1 MSSTPQGKRADEAPV
16 EAAGRTSPNE
26 LASRTA
32 PEAAGRVRP
41 GLRCLI
47 TNDDGVNSDGL
58 RTLAAVAV
66 DAGLDVLV
74 AAPLENCSG
83 ASSSIS
89 AVEAG
94 GRFVVERRQW
104 PGFDDIEV
112 FGVDGLPAFIALT
125 AARGAFGEPPD
136 IVLSGV
142 NRGPNTGYAILHS
155 GTVGA
160 ALTASTH
167 GCRAMAVSLNAVAP
181 SEPHWKSA
189 GDVAAT
195 VLSWLLEAP
204 PGAVFN
210 VNVPDVEPAAVRGL
224 EWAELAHFG
233 AVQVNIAEQGEG
245 YFELSLSDL
254 NAEYEPG
261 TDAAFLA
268 DGFAT
273 VTALNPVCAARP
285 AHPSGGR

>member
-1 MSSTPQGKRADEAPV
+1 MSGTKQSKRADEAEV
-16 EAAGRTSPNE
+16 GGTGRTSPNE

-32 PEAAGRVRP
+32 PEATGPSRP

-47 TNDDGVNSDGL
+47 TNDDGVNSEGL

-66 DAGLDVLV
+66 DAGLDVIV
-74 AAPLENCSG
+74 AAPMENCSG

-94 GRFVVERRQW
+94 GRFVVERRHW
-104 PGFDDIEV
+104 AGFDDVEV
-112 FGVDGLPAFIALT
+112 FAVDGLPAFIALT

-136 IVLSGV
+136 LVLSGI

-167 GCRAMAVSLNAVAP
+167 GCRAMAVSLNAIAGD
-181 SEPHWKSA
+181 PHW
-189 GDVAAT
+189 DTAAEPAAK
-195 VLSWLLEAP
+195 VLGWLLDAAP
-204 PGAVFN
+204 GTVFN
-210 VNVPDVEPAAVRGL
+210 VNVPDIDQAALKGL

-245 YFELSLSDL
+245 YFELALSDI

-268 DGFAT
+268 DGYAT

-285 AHPSGGR
+285 ALESAKR

>member
-1 MSSTPQGKRADEAPV
+1 MSPTHQNKRADATV

-32 PEAAGRVRP
+32 PEATGPPGP

-66 DAGLDVLV
+66 DAGLDVIV
-74 AAPLENCSG
+74 AAPMENCSG

-89 AVEAG
+89 AVETG
-94 GRFVVERRQW
+94 GRFVVERRRW
-104 PGFDDIEV
+104 AGFDDIEV
-112 FGVDGLPAFIALT
+112 YAVDGLPAFIALT
-125 AARGAFGEPPD
+125 AARGAFGQPPD

-167 GCRAMAVSLNAVAP
+167 GCRAMAVSLNAITG
-181 SEPHWKSA
+181 EPHWDTATEPA
-189 GDVAAT
+189 GK
-195 VLSWLLEAP
+195 VLRWLLDAP
-204 PGAVFN
+204 PGTVFN
-210 VNVPDVEPAAVRGL
+210 VNVPDIDQAALKGL

-245 YFELSLSDL
+245 YFELSLSDI

-273 VTALNPVCAARP
+273 VTSLNPVCAARP
-285 AHPSGGR
+285 ALESAER

>member
-1 MSSTPQGKRADEAPV
+1 MSSTPQPKRADEAPM
-16 EAAGRTSPNE
+16 EGTGQTSPNE

-32 PEAAGRVRP
+32 PHARGRARP

-47 TNDDGVNSDGL
+47 TNDDGVASDGL

-66 DAGLDVLV
+66 DAGLDVIV

-89 AVEAG
+89 AVETG
-94 GRFVVERRQW
+94 GRFVVKRQHW

-112 FGVDGLPAFIALT
+112 FGVDGLPAFITLT

-136 IVLSGV
+136 LVLSGV

-167 GCRAMAVSLNAVAP
+167 GCRALAVSLNAIGRG
-181 SEPHWKSA
+181 EPNWKTA
-189 GDVAAT
+189 VEPAAK
-195 VLSWLLEAP
+195 VLGWLLDAP
-204 PGAVFN
+204 AGTVFN
-210 VNVPDVEPAAVRGL
+210 VNVPDIEPSALKGL

-245 YFELSLSDL
+245 YFELSLSDI
-254 NAEYEPG
+254 NAEYEAG
-261 TDAAFLA
+261 TDAAYLA
-268 DGFAT
+268 DGYAT
-273 VTALNPVCAARP
+273 VTALNPVCAASP
-285 AHPSGGR
+285 ALQSAKR

>member
-1 MSSTPQGKRADEAPV
+1 MSPAHETERADESV
-16 EAAGRTSPNE
+16 DLAGRTSPNE

-32 PEAAGRVRP
+32 PETTGRSGP

-58 RTLAAVAV
+58 RTLAALAV
-66 DAGLDVLV
+66 DAGLDVIV
-74 AAPLENCSG
+74 AAPMENCSG

-89 AVEAG
+89 AVETG
-94 GRFVVERRQW
+94 GRFVVERRHW
-104 PGFDDIEV
+104 AGFDDIEIY
-112 FGVDGLPAFIALT
+112 GVDGLPAFIALT
-125 AARGAFGEPPD
+125 AARGAFGQPPD
-136 IVLSGV
+136 LVLSGI

-167 GCRAMAVSLNAVAP
+167 GCRAMAVSLNAIAGD
-181 SEPHWKSA
+181 PHWDTAIEPTAK
-189 GDVAAT
+189 
-195 VLSWLLEAP
+195 VLRWLLDAP
-204 PGAVFN
+204 PGTVFN
-210 VNVPDVEPAAVRGL
+210 VNVPDVDEAALKGL

-245 YFELSLSDL
+245 YFELSLSDI

-268 DGFAT
+268 DGYAT
-273 VTALNPVCAARP
+273 VTSLNPVCARP
-285 AHPSGGR
+285 ALESAER